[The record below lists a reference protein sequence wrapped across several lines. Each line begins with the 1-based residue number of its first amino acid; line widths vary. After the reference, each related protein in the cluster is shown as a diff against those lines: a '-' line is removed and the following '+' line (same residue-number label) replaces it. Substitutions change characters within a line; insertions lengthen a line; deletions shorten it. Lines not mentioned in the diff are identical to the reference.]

1 MTMSE
6 HAIFPGVKCNSSYH
20 LLTLEPVLP
29 MRESNEHFDISTQIF
44 CAFVAYLAAFYV
56 LCINCINYSVTV

>member
-29 MRESNEHFDISTQIF
+29 MRESNEHFDISTQI
-44 CAFVAYLAAFYV
+44 LA
-56 LCINCINYSVTV
+56 LS